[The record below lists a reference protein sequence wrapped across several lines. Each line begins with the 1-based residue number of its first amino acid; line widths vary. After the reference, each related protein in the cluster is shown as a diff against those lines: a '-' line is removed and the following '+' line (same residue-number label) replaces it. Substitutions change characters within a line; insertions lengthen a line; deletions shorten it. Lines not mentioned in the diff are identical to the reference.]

1 MFWRAVSTARTRQS
15 PRLLTYPRQVIT
27 ALPLRRERAKS
38 LPQLVFSFGVIGK
51 RECFLAGI
59 FKEFAVANRI
69 GYVKTHFAGLPS
81 AEKFSRP
88 AQLQISFGNFKTVGG
103 AHHGIEPRLRNF
115 VIGGRGAADGH
126 SDRRDENAM
135 GFLRAA
141 TDASAQLM
149 KLRKTKSLGM
159 FDDHDGGVR
168 NVDTDFNHGCGDEN
182 LRFIFPKGL
191 HDCFFF
197 FAG

>member
-69 GYVKTHFAGLPS
+69 GYVKTHFAGLAS

-103 AHHGIEPRLRNF
+103 AHHGIEAGAR
-115 VIGGRGAADGH
+115 VVCDSGR
-126 SDRRDENAM
+126 SNENAM

-149 KLRKTKSLGM
+149 KLRKTKSFRM
-159 FDDHDGGVR
+159 FDDHDGGVG
-168 NVDTDFNHGCGDEN
+168 NVDTDFDDRGSN
-182 LRFIFPKGL
+182 
-191 HDCFFF
+191 
-197 FAG
+197 